1 MDDSQIVAVPKQS
14 FFSEQHKKHV
24 KWSERLIAKLCVK
37 QSAWASVSTSKNFND
52 EPLLS

>member
-1 MDDSQIVAVPKQS
+1 MIVRLLQCQNS
-14 FFSEQHKKHV
+14 HFFSEQHKKHV

-37 QSAWASVSTSKNFND
+37 QSAWASVSTSKNFNH